1 MLIYTT
7 ITRLGS
13 SIYRLLSSTFRFFQK
28 HQVLSLVLVLSFIMK
43 IFLAGWNS
51 YWLDELFSVYE
62 RGILFNSASDV
73 LQRYRGGSSGNPL
86 YEYILFNWMQIFGN
100 TEVATRT
107 LSIIYVTLST
117 LFIYL
122 FILKIFGRRV
132 AVAASLLYTF
142 SYMAVYYSLESRYY
156 GQTLFLCTLSSY
168 LLLLY
173 LQSLNGNYSIKRL
186 LLNKY
191 FILLT
196 LTNIALMLTFPFNYL
211 FLVAQGLF
219 MLFYF
224 LYQNRQAKIAANL
237 IKVSYIY
244 LLQLTIMG
252 ILWDLS
258 TFVRVIEKFLSF
270 IYLSFVH
277 DGSGNANGIGDG
289 IVGTY
294 DISIY
299 VPYKDPFTIF
309 MDNVVTPNF
318 SLPVLAYLAVLLLFV
333 YLIVKYGIHL
343 YRRNIYRLLPP
354 RKIYVFY
361 IVLWLFIPCLLVFIL
376 FTVGKLDKLQPRY
389 LIFCTPPLIVLVAI
403 ALEQGI
409 CLLDRL
415 VKSMMRFSVRRH
427 YIRYSLIYAIIA
439 TILLT
444 FPGGYSAATH
454 RKDDW
459 RGIANQIVQQVH
471 RDPEHDYIVIETAFR
486 RPPKLDYY
494 FKRFSD
500 QVRVYDSVLRYDEW
514 HLERVENFT
523 PDFMSD
529 ESIRDI
535 EEHDYLV
542 LAFTHHTI
550 NLFPKTIKHLSAQY
564 ELFYSQL
571 DEEGRG
577 YLVFSTQPDDE

>member
-51 YWLDELFSVYE
+51 YWLDELYSVYE

-73 LQRYRGGSSGNPL
+73 LQHYRGGSSGNPL
-86 YEYILFNWMQIFGN
+86 YEYILFIWMQLFGHS
-100 TEVATRT
+100 EVATRT

-117 LFIYL
+117 LFLYL
-122 FILKIFGRRV
+122 FTLKTFGRRV
-132 AVAASLLYTF
+132 AVAASLLFTF

-168 LLLLY
+168 LLLHY
-173 LQSLNGNYSIKRL
+173 LQSLNGDYSIKRL
-186 LLNKY
+186 LINKH

-196 LTNIALMLTFPFNYL
+196 LANIALMLTFPFNYL
-211 FLVAQGLF
+211 FIVAQGLF
-219 MLFYF
+219 VLLYF
-224 LYQNRQAKIAANL
+224 LYQNRQAKIIANL

-252 ILWDLS
+252 LLWDLS
-258 TFVRVIEKFLSF
+258 TFVRVIELFFSF

-277 DGSGNANGIGDG
+277 DGSGSANEVGDS

-299 VPYKDPFTIF
+299 VPYKDPFTLF

-318 SLPVLAYLAVLLLFV
+318 SLPVFVYVAFFLLFV
-333 YLIVKYGIHL
+333 YLIVKYGIML
-343 YRRNIYRLLPP
+343 YKRNIYRFFPP

-361 IVLWLFIPCLLVFIL
+361 TVLWVLIPCLLVFIL

-389 LIFCTPPLIVLVAI
+389 LIFCTPPLIVLVTL

-409 CLLDRL
+409 CLLERM
-415 VKSMMRFSVRRH
+415 VKVMMRFSVRRH
-427 YIRYSLIYAIIA
+427 YIRYSLVYAIIA
-439 TILLT
+439 TIFLT
-444 FPGGYSAATH
+444 LPGGYSAATH

-471 RDPEHDYIVIETAFR
+471 RDPEHDYMVIETAFR

-500 QVRVYDSVLRYDEW
+500 QVRVYDSVLRYDEYY
-514 HLERVENFT
+514 LERVEDFT

-535 EEHDYLV
+535 EKHDYLV

-550 NLFPKTIKHLSAQY
+550 NHFPQTIKQVTAQY

-571 DEEGRG
+571 DEDGRG
-577 YLVFSTQPDDE
+577 YLVFNTQPDE